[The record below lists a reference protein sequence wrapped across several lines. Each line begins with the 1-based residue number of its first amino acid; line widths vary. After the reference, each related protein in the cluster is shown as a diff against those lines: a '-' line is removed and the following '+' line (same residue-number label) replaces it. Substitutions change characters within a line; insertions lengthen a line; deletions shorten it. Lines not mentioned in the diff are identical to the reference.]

1 MEYNGPTVTLNG
13 DQIDL
18 IMRQEL
24 TDLIRMLTVDLE
36 ESIDGSSVL
45 GIFDHDPEKDI
56 ELIQKHIDALDLIYS
71 YYSP

>member
-1 MEYNGPTVTLNG
+1 MDYKLPTFTLNG
-13 DQIDL
+13 DQVNHV
-18 IMRQEL
+18 MRQEL
-24 TDLIRMLTVDLE
+24 TVLIRMLTVDLE
-36 ESIDGSSVL
+36 ERINGSSVL